1 MEIASLSDFIEKYL
15 KELLEDAEK
24 DFIELQ
30 RRDLAEAFRCVPSQ
44 INYVLQTRFTPEKG
58 YLVES
63 RRGGGGFI
71 RIVRLAADPNW
82 DMVKEKLLT
91 SVTKEEAA
99 AILDLLVVEEVLLED
114 EARLIG
120 LILKQEE
127 DNLND
132 DLRALLLR
140 SLFILIEN
148 LRR

>member
-15 KELLEDAEK
+15 KELLEEAEK

>member
-1 MEIASLSDFIEKYL
+1 MASLSDFIEKYL
-15 KELLEDAEK
+15 IELLNEAEN

-58 YLVES
+58 YIVES

-71 RIVRLAADPNW
+71 RIVRLAVNPHW
-82 DMVKEKLLT
+82 ELIQQKLMSEIT
-91 SVTKEEAA
+91 PEEAS
-99 AILDLLVVEEVLLED
+99 AILEILVAEEAILEE

-120 LILKQEE
+120 IVLRQEE
-127 DNLND
+127 QNLD
-132 DLRALLLR
+132 DTMRAVLLR
-140 SLFILIEN
+140 SLLVVIQN